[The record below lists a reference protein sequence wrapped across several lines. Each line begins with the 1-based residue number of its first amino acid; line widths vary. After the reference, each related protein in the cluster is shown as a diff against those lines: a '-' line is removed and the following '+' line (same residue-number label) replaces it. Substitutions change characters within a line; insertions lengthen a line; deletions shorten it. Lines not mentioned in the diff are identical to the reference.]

1 MKGISA
7 DEIFAT
13 FAFCAAAFVF
23 TPYFIDAI
31 AVFLLSL

>member
-13 FAFCAAAFVF
+13 FAFCAAAVVF

-31 AVFLLSL
+31 TLFLLSL

>member
-7 DEIFAT
+7 DEFFAA
-13 FAFCAAAFVF
+13 FAFIAAAFVL
-23 TPYFIDAI
+23 TPIFIDAI